1 MGTDDFASMFK
12 ATPDAGRTRRLRDGE
27 VVEGKVVQVGG
38 DSVFVDVGAT
48 KDARIPIAQLA
59 DREGNVRVKVGDSIR
74 ATVVDTSGEVPE
86 LAVSLGGRGGNDAAE
101 LQMAFETGMPI
112 NGRVSRAV
120 KAGLEVEIAGQRAFC
135 PASQIEAG
143 FVKELEPYVGQTFDF
158 KVIEI
163 KDGGRSAIVSRRA
176 LLEQERRER
185 EATLGESLA
194 PGTDLSGTVS
204 STNRHGAVIDVGGI
218 DGFVHISE
226 LTHRRV
232 DRAEDVVNVGDRVEV
247 RVIGVERSDKGLR
260 VRLSMKQRVQA
271 PEAAPA
277 PTPDEVLTATV
288 LRIAGSGVV
297 VSTSKGE
304 GLIPMR
310 ELGLAPNADHRRQF
324 PAGKTFQVVLLDK
337 DGKGRMRFSLVGVAR
352 VEERR
357 NVREFASSQQGLGS
371 LGDVLRKK
379 LGLPEPP
386 PEAPAPKPASA
397 PPAAAAPAP
406 PAPTP
411 PAPAP
416 QRQAFAAPADEKF
429 DDMVRVDPSPPS
441 QRSDPPG
448 IVRRKR

>member
-1 MGTDDFASMFK
+1 MLPRLMGTDDFASLFK
-12 ATPDAGRTRRLRDGE
+12 AKPEAGRTRRLHNGE
-27 VVEGKVVQVGG
+27 VVEGKVVQVSG

-48 KDARIPIAQLA
+48 KDARIPISQLA
-59 DREGNVRVKVGDSIR
+59 DREGNVRIKVGDTLK
-74 ATVVDTSGEVPE
+74 ATVVDTSAEVPE
-86 LAVSLGGRGGNDAAE
+86 LAVSLGGKGGNDAAE

-112 NGRVSRAV
+112 SGRVTKAV
-120 KAGLEVEIAGQRAFC
+120 KAGLEVEVAGQRAFC

-143 FVKELEPYVGQTFDF
+143 FVKELEPYVGQAFDF

-185 EATLGESLA
+185 EATLGESLV
-194 PGTDLSGTVS
+194 PGTDLIGTVS
-204 STNRHGAVIDVGGI
+204 SLNRHGAVIDVGGI

-226 LTHRRV
+226 LSHKRV
-232 DRAEDVVNVGDRVEV
+232 DRAEDIVNVGDHVEV
-247 RVIGVERSDKGLR
+247 RVIGVERNDKGLR

-271 PEAAPA
+271 PEGPPA
-277 PTPDEVLTATV
+277 PTADEVLEATV

-297 VSTSKGE
+297 VSTAKGE

-310 ELGLAPNADHRRQF
+310 ELGLPPGADHRRQF
-324 PAGKTFQVVLLDK
+324 PAGKTFQVVLLDR

-386 PEAPAPKPASA
+386 PEAAKPPPAPEPPP
-397 PPAAAAPAP
+397 PPAAAP
-406 PAPTP
+406 PP
-411 PAPAP
+411 
-416 QRQAFAAPADEKF
+416 RQAFAPVKDEKF
-429 DDMVRVDPSPPS
+429 DDMVRVDSNAPPS
-441 QRSDPPG
+441 HRSDPPG